1 MFIQAFIMNNIFE
14 SILKGFFEGGQFFLK
29 GTVSGN

>member
-14 SILKGFFEGGQFFLK
+14 SILKGFFFEGGHFLK
-29 GTVSGN
+29 GHF

>member
-14 SILKGFFEGGQFFLK
+14 SILKGFFFEGGHFFE
-29 GTVSGN
+29 GSFF